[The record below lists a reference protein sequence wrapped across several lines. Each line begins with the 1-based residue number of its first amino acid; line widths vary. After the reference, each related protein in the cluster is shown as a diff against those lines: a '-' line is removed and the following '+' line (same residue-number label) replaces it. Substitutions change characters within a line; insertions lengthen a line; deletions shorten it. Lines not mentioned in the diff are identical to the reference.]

1 MGARMVSPG
10 LALQLG
16 ALPFVRNAPPTLTL
30 MTNALRRQIRKF
42 LAVRER
48 RYW

>member
-30 MTNALRRQIRKF
+30 MTNALKETDTQVPRC
-42 LAVRER
+42 
-48 RYW
+48 